1 MKKVIFL
8 SLLFLIVILH
18 ASSVPVGMDD
28 GAGARVP
35 MRVVPHNT
43 EAAYSIQ
50 VHILETEV
58 GNVQMFP
65 FIIRFRAVVSHTYR
79 ERSVEEP
86 VLGENPVVSIA
97 AGYVHIA
104 VFHLA
109 EH

>member
-1 MKKVIFL
+1 
-8 SLLFLIVILH
+8 
-18 ASSVPVGMDD
+18 MDD

-65 FIIRFRAVVSHTYR
+65 FIIDF
-79 ERSVEEP
+79 E
-86 VLGENPVVSIA
+86 L
-97 AGYVHIA
+97 
-104 VFHLA
+104 L
-109 EH
+109 